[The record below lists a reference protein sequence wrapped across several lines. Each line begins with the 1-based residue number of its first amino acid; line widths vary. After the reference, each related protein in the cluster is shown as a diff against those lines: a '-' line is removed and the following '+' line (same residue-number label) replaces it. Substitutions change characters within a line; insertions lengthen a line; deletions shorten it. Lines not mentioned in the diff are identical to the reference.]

1 MARTIVAALVGGL
14 IVFGWGF
21 VSHMILPIAEM
32 GMHIEKLPGEESF
45 RAAMTEHLP
54 ESGLYFVPGMDPAL
68 ESEPAAQWDEAA
80 ERMASGPVALIAVR
94 KDGSS
99 GMAKELGLE
108 GLANISCAL
117 VAALILW
124 CIPCAFVC
132 RVLVVMA
139 LGLFS
144 WISIDL
150 SYVIWYGFPVEY
162 AAGQLIDHL
171 IGWLLAGLLIAAIV
185 KPCAKCTAAAE

>member
-1 MARTIVAALVGGL
+1 MARIIIAAIVGGL
-14 IVFGWGF
+14 IVFGWSS
-21 VSHMILPIAEM
+21 VAHMMLPIGEM
-32 GMHIEKLPGEESF
+32 GMHVEKLPGEASL
-45 RAAMTEHLP
+45 RSAMTEHLP
-54 ESGLYFVPGMDPAL
+54 ESGLYFIPGMDPLL
-68 ESEPAAQWDEAA
+68 EGDPAKQWEEAA
-80 ERMASGPVALIAVR
+80 ERMASGPVVLMAVR

-99 GMAKELGLE
+99 GMAKELGFE

-117 VAALILW
+117 VAGLILW

-144 WISIDL
+144 WISIDV

-171 IGWLLAGLLIAAIV
+171 IGWLLAGLVIAAIV
-185 KPCAKCTAAAE
+185 KPCAKSTAVP

>member
-1 MARTIVAALVGGL
+1 MARIIIAAIVGGL
-14 IVFGWGF
+14 IVFCWSF
-21 VSHMILPIAEM
+21 VSHMMTPIGEM
-32 GMHIEKLPGEESF
+32 GMHHDKLPGETSL
-45 RAAMTEHLP
+45 RSAMTEHLP
-54 ESGLYFVPGMDPAL
+54 ESGLYFIPGKDPLLEGDPAR
-68 ESEPAAQWDEAA
+68 QWEEAM
-80 ERMASGPVALIAVR
+80 ERMESGPVVLMAVR

-99 GMAKELGLE
+99 GMAKELVFE

-132 RVLVVMA
+132 RVLVVVA

-144 WISIDL
+144 WMSIDV
-150 SYVIWYGFPVEY
+150 SHVIWYGFPVEY

-171 IGWLLAGLLIAAIV
+171 VGWLLAGLVIAAIV
-185 KPCAKCTAAAE
+185 KPCAKCTAAP

>member
-1 MARTIVAALVGGL
+1 MARIIIAAIVGGL
-14 IVFGWGF
+14 VVFCWGF
-21 VSHMILPIAEM
+21 VSHTMLPIAEM
-32 GMHIEKLPGEESF
+32 GMHVDKLPGEASL
-45 RAAMTEHLP
+45 RSAMTEHLP
-54 ESGLYFVPGMDPAL
+54 ESGLYFVPGMDPLL
-68 ESEPAAQWDEAA
+68 EGDPTKQWEEAA
-80 ERMASGPVALIAVR
+80 DRMASGPVALMAVR

-99 GMAKELGLE
+99 GMAKELGFE
-108 GLANISCAL
+108 GLANISCAF

-144 WISIDL
+144 WMSIDV

-185 KPCAKCTAAAE
+185 KPCAKCTAAPE